1 MKDGYAKYCK
11 PCRTEIRR
19 EAYPKHRDKILAQ
32 CKEYREANPEKV
44 SAGKK
49 RCYQAK
55 REDYLAKNKKRYAE
69 NKEDILARCAEYRA
83 NNKEAKR
90 KRDREYYRKNR
101 KEIIAK
107 QAEYQRRV
115 ADRINEYSRN
125 YARERRKRD
134 KLYAL
139 RTNIRGRFR
148 YELAKRG
155 ETKYT
160 KENKYLGCTWLE
172 LREHLE
178 SQFANGMTWDN
189 YGEWHVDHIVPL
201 AIAENREQLIKL
213 CHYSNL
219 RPLWAFDNI
228 SKGAKLPD
236 EIPEHLTHIVEQ
248 KLA

>member
-11 PCRTEIRR
+11 PCRTEIRKQ
-19 EAYPKHRDKILAQ
+19 AYPKHREKILER
-32 CKEYREANPEKV
+32 CKAYREANPEQV
-44 SAGKK
+44 SATKK

-55 REDYLAKNKKRYAE
+55 REEYLAKRKKRYVE
-69 NKEDILARCAEYRA
+69 NKEEILAKCAEYRA

-115 ADRINEYSRN
+115 ADRLNEYSRN
-125 YARERRKRD
+125 YVRERRKRD